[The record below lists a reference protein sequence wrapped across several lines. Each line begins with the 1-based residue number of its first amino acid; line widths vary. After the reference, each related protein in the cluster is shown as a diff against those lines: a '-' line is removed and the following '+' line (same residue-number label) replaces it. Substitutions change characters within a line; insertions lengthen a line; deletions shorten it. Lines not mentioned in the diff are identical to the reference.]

1 MKKYIPL
8 YISVLLSS
16 FRLLAQTDNIPP
28 VLVCRDTFT
37 IDIIFDN
44 LECMSTAS
52 IHQLVLDA
60 SDNSGFVQ
68 LGLRRPCMGSGFP
81 LDTTAVFLYL
91 DAGIQTVEIWARDS
105 AENYSSCTSKVVLN
119 GGYGGCDPSGWAIQC
134 QNHEDFGIINVQA
147 QMLAY
152 NCLGDTVRTTGPY
165 GPGTNPNYWSY
176 NIDGILGFQWWYL
189 PIGAGYTIE
198 IVPFRNDNPLN
209 GVTTYDL
216 SLISKHILGLEPL
229 NSPYKMLAA
238 DINQDGSIT
247 TFDVLLLRKLILGLI
262 PNLPHGKA
270 WRFMPKSFV
279 FLNPANPFAS
289 PVPDRIISPNTN
301 WSPNTFYKFR
311 AIKIGDVNES
321 AIPD

>member
-8 YISVLLSS
+8 CISLLLSS
-16 FRLLAQTDNIPP
+16 ASILAQTDSIPP

-44 LECMSTAS
+44 LECRSTAS
-52 IHQLVLDA
+52 LHQLVLDV
-60 SDNSGFVQ
+60 SDNSGAVQ
-68 LGLRRPCMGSGFP
+68 LGLRRQCMGSGFP
-81 LDTTAVFLYL
+81 PDTTAVFTS
-91 DAGIQTVEIWARDS
+91 DDVGVKTVEIWARDS
-105 AENYSSCTSKVVLN
+105 AENYSSCTSNIVLN
-119 GGYGGCDPSGWAIQC
+119 GGYGGCDPLNWAFQF
-134 QNHEDFGIINVQA
+134 QNQEDFGIMNVQA
-147 QMLAY
+147 QILAY
-152 NCLGDTVRTTGPY
+152 NCQGDTVRMTGPY

-176 NIDGILGFQWWYL
+176 HIDGILAYRGYIA
-189 PIGAGYTIE
+189 PEAGYTIE

-216 SLISKHILGLEPL
+216 ALISKHILGLEPL

-238 DINQDGSIT
+238 DVNQDGKIT

-262 PNLPHGKA
+262 PNLPQGKA
-270 WRFMPKSFV
+270 WRFMPRSFM
-279 FLNPANPFAS
+279 FPNPADPFAS

-301 WSPNTFYKFR
+301 WPPNNFYEFR
-311 AIKIGDVNES
+311 GIKIGDVNNS

>member
-8 YISVLLSS
+8 CISLLLSS
-16 FRLLAQTDNIPP
+16 TSILAQTDTIPP

-44 LECMSTAS
+44 LECMSRAS
-52 IHQLVLDA
+52 LHQLVLDA
-60 SDNSGFVQ
+60 SDNSGTVQ

-81 LDTTAVFLYL
+81 LDTTAVFTS
-91 DAGIQTVEIWARDS
+91 DDVGIKTVEIWARDS

-134 QNHEDFGIINVQA
+134 QNHEDFGIINIQA
-147 QMLAY
+147 QILAY
-152 NCLGDTVRTTGPY
+152 NCLGDTVRMTGPY
-165 GPGTNPNYWSY
+165 GPGTDPNFWS
-176 NIDGILGFQWWYL
+176 NHIDGTLTYRWYIA
-189 PIGAGYTIE
+189 PEAGYTVE

-216 SLISKHILGLEPL
+216 TLINKHILGLEPL

-238 DINQDGSIT
+238 DINQDGNIT

-279 FLNPANPFAS
+279 FPNLANPFAS
-289 PVPDRIISPNTN
+289 PVPDKLISPNTN
-301 WSPNTFYKFR
+301 WPSINFYEFR
-311 AIKIGDVNES
+311 GIKIGDVNNS